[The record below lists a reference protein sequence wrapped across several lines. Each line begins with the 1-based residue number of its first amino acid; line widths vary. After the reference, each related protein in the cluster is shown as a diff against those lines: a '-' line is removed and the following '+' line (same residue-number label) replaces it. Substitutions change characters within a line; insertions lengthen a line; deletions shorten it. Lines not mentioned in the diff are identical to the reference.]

1 MVAVVLGA
9 LGIVF
14 GALLFALGIMSNE
27 GAGSHVIYLL
37 GMGMIILSI
46 ILVSRGKGSYHA

>member
-9 LGIVF
+9 LGILF

-27 GAGSHVIYLL
+27 GAGSHVIYLV
-37 GMGMIILSI
+37 GTGMIVLSI
-46 ILVSRGKGSYHA
+46 ILTARGKGSYH